1 MLIVKSFVLLIF
13 ILIAWRSIE
22 AIDDANLFSEA
33 TNMILIPHYPFI
45 VIVMIAALANALII
59 FLEISLK
66 IFKGDLNKE
75 LK

>member
-1 MLIVKSFVLLIF
+1 
-13 ILIAWRSIE
+13 
-22 AIDDANLFSEA
+22 
-33 TNMILIPHYPFI
+33 MILIPHYPFI

-59 FLEISLK
+59 FLEISLE